1 MGLVLHDSRHGIHV
15 SACFVPMDRGSIDDA
30 ASQNFRLL
38 IHLTK
43 KGYQVSLPFT
53 SDRVRVTFTPQRPQ
67 LYLDVKRNMPL
78 QKKHMATKYECTSPL
93 MVVLEIAVKYDT

>member
-1 MGLVLHDSRHGIHV
+1 MGLVLHESRHGIRV
-15 SACFVPMDRGSIDDA
+15 SACVVPMDRGSIDDA

-67 LYLDVKRNMPL
+67 LYLDMTRHML
-78 QKKHMATKYECTSPL
+78 IQKKPMAPNYERLPPL
-93 MVVLEIAVKYDT
+93 MVVLENPVI